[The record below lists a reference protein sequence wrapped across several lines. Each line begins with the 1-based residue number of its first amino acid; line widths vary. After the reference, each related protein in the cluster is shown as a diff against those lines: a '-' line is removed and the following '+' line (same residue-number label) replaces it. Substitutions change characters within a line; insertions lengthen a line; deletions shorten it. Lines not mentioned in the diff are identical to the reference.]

1 MKKECEYLCYVVPS
15 DINNSEFE
23 FLDKHYLEHD
33 SMNSAEWSVEDKM
46 RQICNQFEKGN

>member
-1 MKKECEYLCYVVPS
+1 MKKESEYLYYVVPS